1 VRPEGD
7 FPDIPGRR
15 SARGNP
21 ARNDVIV
28 TALAAVLALLAA
40 ALFAVAEAVQQ
51 RTAASVP
58 DDEAGG
64 LRLIRT
70 LVRRPQWWA
79 GTISD
84 TAGFVAQ
91 AAALGVGSLLLVQ
104 PLLVTSLLFALPL
117 SARWAGRRLRRAD
130 WVWALLLAAALAVF
144 VVSGQPTAGVD
155 RADLRAWL
163 PTGIVLGVL
172 LAACLLLAAT
182 RSGPTR
188 ALLLAVATGVAYGV
202 GAAFTKGAVSLVDDG
217 LPALLTSWETYA
229 MVIALGGGTLLQQS
243 AFQAGALTASLPAVT
258 VGEPVVAAVVGV
270 AVLQEQLQADGAE
283 WVLIATLVVVM
294 VAATVALA
302 RSAATASPQPVPA

>member
-1 VRPEGD
+1 
-7 FPDIPGRR
+7 
-15 SARGNP
+15 
-21 ARNDVIV
+21 VIV

-51 RTAASVP
+51 RTAATVP

-70 LVRRPQWWA
+70 LVRRPQWWV

-144 VVSGQPTAGVD
+144 VVSGEPTAGVD

-163 PTGIVLGVL
+163 PTGTVLGVL
-172 LAACLLLAAT
+172 LAACLLGAAT

-188 ALLLAVATGVAYGV
+188 AVLLAVATGVAYGI
-202 GAAFTKGAVSLVDDG
+202 GSAFTKGAVSLVDDG

-294 VAATVALA
+294 VAATAALA